1 MAKNKFEKLYPL
13 INIKDKELQNKINNV
28 YLYSQRK
35 NKDRRSVL
43 DKILDISNSKEEK
56 LSKLYE
62 YTSKK
67 NKDIKKYF
75 IIISNNQKRN
85 DLKSNKLKSIHFNS
99 TYKCVPPTPKKM

>member
-13 INIKDKELQNKINNV
+13 IDIKEKELQNKINNV

-35 NKDRRSVL
+35 NKDKRSVL
-43 DKILDISNSKEEK
+43 DKILDISNSKGEK
-56 LSKLYE
+56 LSKIYE
-62 YTSKK
+62 YNSKK
-67 NKDIKKYF
+67 DHNIKKYF
-75 IIISNNQKRN
+75 IIISNNKKRN